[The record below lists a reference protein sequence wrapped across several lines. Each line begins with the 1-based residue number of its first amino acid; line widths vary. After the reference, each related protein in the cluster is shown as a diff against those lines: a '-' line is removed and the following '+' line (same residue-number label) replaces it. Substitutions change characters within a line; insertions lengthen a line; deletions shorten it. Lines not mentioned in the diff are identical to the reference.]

1 MLQFIQY
8 YGQFQGFR
16 GRVST
21 LPGWGRFL
29 LVIAAIPGLVLL
41 ALSILVFGVSLTA
54 LLLLTV
60 PVYRLVTFLG
70 GANQP
75 RREVVVGEEVDEQ
88 VVIDAAPAGASAPP
102 SGRRHVEV
110 KIVD

>member
-8 YGQFQGFR
+8 YGQFQGVR
-16 GRVST
+16 GRLGG
-21 LPGWGRFL
+21 LPWWGRL
-29 LVIAAIPGLVLL
+29 LLAIAAIPGLVLL

-60 PVYRLVTFLG
+60 PVYRLVGFLS
-70 GANQP
+70 GANTP
-75 RREVVVGEEVDEQ
+75 HREVVIGEEVDDQ
-88 VVIDAAPAGASAPP
+88 VVIDAAPAGAPSPP